1 MGLVEKEGAFL
12 TVCLKDIVKS
22 EDIAKSENIAG
33 SGDTVRPGDKDKM
46 NSRKLVLPVLAWII
60 CIVGAYKLYTLV
72 RADQAAQE
80 ERYAVLQMQ
89 AAASEE
95 TEVEKLEKQTDIYD
109 KLYSQI
115 DVNDFICWGDSA
127 MAGNGSRSLPNVL
140 KKVIEDNLF
149 SSLKKSFSRV
159 LDTDEYTTPSV
170 KVNNMGVTGEGM
182 RQSDPGACRG
192 KYHGD
197 RRVDHDSMG
206 N

>member
-22 EDIAKSENIAG
+22 EDIAG
-33 SGDTVRPGDKDKM
+33 SGDTVRPGDEDKM
-46 NSRKLVLPVLAWII
+46 NIRKLVLPVLAWII

-115 DVNDFICWGDSA
+115 DV
-127 MAGNGSRSLPNVL
+127 LPL
-140 KKVIEDNLF
+140 
-149 SSLKKSFSRV
+149 S
-159 LDTDEYTTPSV
+159 
-170 KVNNMGVTGEGM
+170 
-182 RQSDPGACRG
+182 PGCLE
-192 KYHGD
+192 KGD
-197 RRVDHDSMG
+197 RR
-206 N
+206 